1 MKDGFKVWDTDTH
14 IRPSLE
20 TLEPFMDAALRARL
34 PDLEQYKRLNSRD
47 DEGLVPGVHY
57 YDLPGRMI
65 YRRPLGQA
73 EALQGSGER
82 KTTRGKVAELGDK
95 KWMGGKNP
103 TVGSHDNSPAARIK
117 DMDEEGVDVNLMIGQ
132 GPISTPLND
141 RALDVGF
148 YFAYNRFL
156 DDFCGRYP
164 HRLKAVIPVFAD
176 MVEEAVD
183 EVQHWAG
190 SPWMVGVYP
199 HIGNDLPLDHP
210 SLTPIWQ
217 AVDEHGLVVL
227 HHSSA
232 QFFPYYPGY
241 LDLWDNVF
249 LNRAAAHP
257 WGAMRAMGAFIG
269 GGLLER
275 YTSLR
280 YGILESGCGWLPF
293 WSRRLED
300 QAAYVGGVA
309 PLEESIAEQ
318 IAGGRFF
325 SSIEMAEG
333 EDMIRMVAD
342 FLGPDMLMYA
352 SDFPHHECRFPDSVN
367 YFMSWHALPDDL
379 RRKILWDNPV
389 RFYGEP

>member
-20 TLEPFMDAALRARL
+20 TLEPFLDSATRAKL
-34 PDLEQYKRLNSRD
+34 PELEQYERLNSRA
-47 DEGLVPGVHY
+47 DEGLVQGRHY
-57 YDLPGRMI
+57 YDMPGRMV
-65 YRRPLGQA
+65 YRRRLGQA
-73 EALQGSGER
+73 EAETGSGER
-82 KTTRGKVAELGDK
+82 KTTRGKAVELGDK

-103 TVGSHDNSPAARIK
+103 TSGSHDHDPDARIK
-117 DMDEEGVDVNLMIGQ
+117 DMDTEGVDVNLMIGQ
-132 GPISTPLND
+132 GPITAPLKD
-141 RALDVGF
+141 HELDVGF
-148 YFAYNRFL
+148 YRAYNRFL

-164 HRLKAVIPVFAD
+164 GRLKAVMPVFAD
-176 MVEEAVD
+176 LVEEGVA
-183 EVQHWAG
+183 EIRRWG
-190 SPWMVGVYP
+190 NSRWMVGVYP
-199 HIGNDLPLDHP
+199 HIGNDVPLDHP
-210 SLTPIWQ
+210 ALQPIWEE
-217 AVDEHGLVVL
+217 VDANGLVVL

-269 GGLLER
+269 GGLLEK
-275 YTSLR
+275 YESLR

-293 WSRRLED
+293 WSRRLDD
-300 QAAYVGGVA
+300 QAEYVGGVA
-309 PLEESIAEQ
+309 SLNESIGEQ

-333 EDMIRMVAD
+333 EDMIRMVSD
-342 FLGPDMLMYA
+342 FLGPDVLMYA

-367 YFMSWHALPDDL
+367 YFMSWRTLDDGL
-379 RRKILWDNPV
+379 RRKMLWDNPV

>member
-1 MKDGFKVWDTDTH
+1 MKDGFNVWDTDTH

-20 TLEPFMDAALRARL
+20 TLEPFMDAALKARL
-34 PDLEQYKRLNSRD
+34 PELEPYKRLNTRD

-57 YDLPGRMI
+57 YDLPGRMV
-65 YRRPLGQA
+65 YRRPLGSA
-73 EALQGSGER
+73 DELKGSGDR
-82 KTTRGKVAELGDK
+82 KMTHGKATGLGEK
-95 KWMGGKNP
+95 KWMGGKQP
-103 TVGSHDNSPAARIK
+103 SVGSHDNDAAARIR

-132 GPISTPLND
+132 GPNPFLLDD

-148 YFAYNRFL
+148 YLTYNRFL
-156 DDFCGRYP
+156 DDFCERYP
-164 HRLKAVIPVFAD
+164 RRLKAVIPVFSR
-176 MVEEAVD
+176 MIEEAVS
-183 EVQHWAG
+183 EIHRWADT
-190 SPWMVGVYP
+190 PWMLGVYP
-199 HIGNDLPLDHP
+199 HIGNDMPLDHP
-210 SLTPIWQ
+210 DLNPIWQ

-241 LDLWDNVF
+241 QDLWDNVF

-275 YTSLR
+275 YRNLR

-300 QAAYVGGVA
+300 QAEYVGGVA
-309 PLEESIAEQ
+309 ELQEGIAEQ
-318 IAGGRFF
+318 VSGGRFF

-333 EDMIRMVAD
+333 EDMIRMVSD
-342 FLGPDMLMYA
+342 FLGPDVLMYA

-367 YFMSWHALPDDL
+367 YFMSWDSLSDDL

-389 RFYGEP
+389 SFYGEP